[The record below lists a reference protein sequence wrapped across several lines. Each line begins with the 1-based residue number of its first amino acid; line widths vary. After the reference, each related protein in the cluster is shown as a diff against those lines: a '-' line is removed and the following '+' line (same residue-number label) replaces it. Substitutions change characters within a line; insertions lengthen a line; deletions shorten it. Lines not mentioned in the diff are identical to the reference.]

1 MFDFLELEE
10 TVGRAWHR
18 LVGSTA
24 SYPVHPEHAVAL
36 ADVRSRIAVM
46 FRALGGEKGV
56 QIAGSKARKSAH
68 RLGWRQRI
76 GLGDETLDHPGR
88 DGATIFLPE
97 SIAVFPDR
105 ELNAELYRWLAA
117 WFAVQTVASIEAVDP
132 LQRDLL
138 TLRRVC
144 ETSALVMARFPG
156 LTATYRRLA
165 AAMAVARPQRPLP
178 RVERDVESIVMALL
192 GVTQPSKGNFWTAVA
207 DFEASPKSELWAA
220 VVGAGEPPV
229 KAPPGYRPML
239 PCPLWGDCWTREAFA
254 SQGDDDEQPPG
265 AAEEGGPDTRK
276 RFAVREQED
285 RKAQR
290 DPFILNRF
298 EKILAMAEM
307 VNVDRPS
314 DDSDED
320 DARKAADDLDEL
332 AISRRKGKP
341 ASKLKFDL
349 DLPPEAVDAAR
360 LDAGRLY
367 PEWNYRTGNY
377 MPDNCRVLTSEA
389 SVRGEDWQPDDAMLR
404 RIRQVRRQ
412 FEALR
417 PRHELMRAQP
427 DGHDLDLDALV
438 RARCDLRA
446 GSGSLDRVHIAM
458 RPLGHDLAVTL
469 LVDVS
474 LSTDAWVDGHRVLD
488 VEKEALLVLANGLSA
503 CGDHHSI
510 LTFTSRRRSWVKLE
524 TVKAFDEPMTAQ
536 VEKRIGALKP
546 GYYTRIGAAVR
557 HASSELAA
565 QPQRKKLLIVLTDG
579 KPNDV
584 DHYEGRFAVED
595 TRKAVQEARR
605 LETAVFG
612 VTIDA
617 AAQSYFPTLFGRAG
631 YAIVGNIKRLPA
643 ALPAIYRQLTQ

>member
-1 MFDFLELEE
+1 MLDFLELEE

-36 ADVRSRIAVM
+36 SEIQNQIAVV
-46 FRALGGEKGV
+46 FRALGGQTGV
-56 QIAGSKARKSAH
+56 QIAGAKARKSAH

-76 GLGDETLDHPGR
+76 GLGDECLDHPGR
-88 DGATIFLPE
+88 DGATVFLPDR
-97 SIAVFPDR
+97 IAVFPER
-105 ELNAELYRWLAA
+105 ALNVQLYRWLAA
-117 WFAVQTVASIEAVDP
+117 WFAIQPVSVIGDADP
-132 LQRDLL
+132 LRRDLL

-144 ETSALVMARFPG
+144 EISALVVAQFPG
-156 LTATYRRLA
+156 LAKPYAHLA
-165 AAMAVARPQRPLP
+165 EAMTVARPPRPLP
-178 RVERDVESIVMALL
+178 RIEQEVERIVLTLL
-192 GVTQPSKGNFWTAVA
+192 GAGAPPKGVLWPAVI
-207 DFEASPKSELWAA
+207 
-220 VVGAGEPPV
+220 GAGELPA

-239 PCPLWGDCWTREAFA
+239 PCPLWGDCWTRGAVA
-254 SQGDDDEQPPG
+254 AQSDDDDAQTPSG
-265 AAEEGGPDTRK
+265 EEEPGPDTRK
-276 RFAVREQED
+276 RFATRERED
-285 RKAQR
+285 GAQR

-298 EKILAMAEM
+298 EKILSMAEM

-314 DDSDED
+314 DDSEDE

-341 ASKLKFDL
+341 ATKLKFDL
-349 DLPPEAVDAAR
+349 DLPPEAVDPTR
-360 LDAGRLY
+360 LDGERLY
-367 PEWNYRTGNY
+367 PEWDYRSRTY
-377 MPDNCRVLTSEA
+377 HQDHCRVLTADASET
-389 SVRGEDWQPDDAMLR
+389 GENWAPDQTMRR

-427 DGHDLDLDALV
+427 DGHDLDIDALV

-446 GSGSLDRVHIAM
+446 GSGTLDRVHLAM
-458 RPLGHDLAVTL
+458 RPQGHDVAVTL

-474 LSTDAWVDGHRVLD
+474 LSTDAWVDGYRVLD
-488 VEKEALLVLANGLSA
+488 VEKEALLVLAHGLSA
-503 CGDHHSI
+503 CGDHNSI
-510 LTFTSRRRSWVKLE
+510 LTFTSRRRSWVRLE
-524 TVKAFDEPMTAQ
+524 TVKAFSEPMSAS
-536 VEKRIGALKP
+536 VERRIGALKP

-557 HASSELAA
+557 HAASALAA

-605 LETAVFG
+605 LGAGVFG

-617 AAQSYFPTLFGRAG
+617 TAQAYFPTLFGRAG
-631 YAIVGNIKRLPA
+631 YAIVGNIRRLPA
-643 ALPAIYRQLTQ
+643 ALPALYRQLTQQI

>member
-1 MFDFLELEE
+1 MLDFLELEE

-18 LVGSTA
+18 LVGATA
-24 SYPVHPEHAVAL
+24 SYPVYPEHAVAL
-36 ADVRSRIAVM
+36 GDVRSQIAVM
-46 FRALGGEKGV
+46 FRGLGGEPGV
-56 QIAGSKARKSAH
+56 QIAGAKARKSGH

-88 DGATIFLPE
+88 DGATVFLPE
-97 SIAVFPDR
+97 RIAVFSDR
-105 ELNAELYRWLAA
+105 ELNAQLYRWLAV
-117 WFAVQTVASIEAVDP
+117 WFAVQPVAAVEEADP
-132 LQRDLL
+132 LRRDLL
-138 TLRRVC
+138 TLRRVA
-144 ETSALVMARFPG
+144 EIAALVVTRFPG
-156 LTATYRRLA
+156 LAKTYQRLA
-165 AAMAVARPQRPLP
+165 AATAAARPPRPLP
-178 RVERDVESIVMALL
+178 RVEREVEAIVMALL
-192 GVTQPSKGNFWTAVA
+192 GVGEPPKGALWTAVVG
-207 DFEASPKSELWAA
+207 FGELPA
-220 VVGAGEPPV
+220 

-239 PCPLWGDCWTREAFA
+239 PCPLWGDCWTREAVTSEDEA
-254 SQGDDDEQPPG
+254 EDEQLS
-265 AAEEGGPDTRK
+265 AAVEQAGPDVRK
-276 RFAVREQED
+276 RFAIRQHED
-285 RKAQR
+285 KKAQR

-314 DDSDED
+314 DDSNDD

-341 ASKLKFDL
+341 ASRLKFDL

-367 PEWNYRTGNY
+367 PEWNYRSGSY
-377 MPDNCRVLTSEA
+377 MADHCRVLTQDASEC
-389 SVRGEDWQPDDAMLR
+389 GEDWQPDEAMLR
-404 RIRQVRRQ
+404 RVRQVRRQ

-446 GSGSLDRVHIAM
+446 GSGSLERVHLAM
-458 RPLGHDLAVTL
+458 RPQGHDLAVTL

-474 LSTDAWVDGHRVLD
+474 LSTDAWVDGYRVLD
-488 VEKEALLVLANGLSA
+488 VEKEALLVLAHGLAA

-510 LTFTSRRRSWVKLE
+510 LTFTSRRRSWVRLE
-524 TVKAFDEPMTAQ
+524 TVKAFDEPMCAQ
-536 VEKRIGALKP
+536 VERRIGALKP

-557 HASSELAA
+557 HAASELAG
-565 QPQRKKLLIVLTDG
+565 QPQRKKLLIILTDG

-605 LETAVFG
+605 LGMAVFG

-617 AAQSYFPTLFGRAG
+617 AAQSYFPTLFGRGG
-631 YAIVGNIKRLPA
+631 YAIVGNIKRLPM
-643 ALPAIYRQLTQ
+643 ALPAIYRQAAH

>member
-1 MFDFLELEE
+1 MLDFLELEE

-18 LVGSTA
+18 LVGGTT
-24 SYPVHPEHAVAL
+24 SYPVHADHAVSL
-36 ADVRSRIAVM
+36 ADVRPRIAVM
-46 FRALGGEKGV
+46 FRALGGETGV
-56 QIAGSKARKSAH
+56 QIASAGARRSGH

-76 GLGDETLDHPGR
+76 GLGDERIEQPGR
-88 DGATIFLPE
+88 DAATIFLPD
-97 SIAVFPDR
+97 SIAIFADHA
-105 ELNAELYRWLAA
+105 LNAALYRWLAA
-117 WFAVQTVASIEAVDP
+117 WFAFAPTEAIAEADP
-132 LQRDLL
+132 LRRDLL
-138 TLRRVC
+138 NLRRVS
-144 ETSALVMARFPG
+144 EIAVLVLTECPG
-156 LTATYRRLA
+156 LAEDYARLA
-165 AAMAVARPQRPLP
+165 AAMATARPRRPLP
-178 RVERDVESIVMALL
+178 RIEQDMEQIVLALL
-192 GVTQPSKGNFWTAVA
+192 GA
-207 DFEASPKSELWAA
+207 DAPPAGKLWPAMM
-220 VVGAGEPPV
+220 GTGPLPD
-229 KAPPGYRPML
+229 KAPPGYQAIL
-239 PCPLWGDCWTREAFA
+239 PCPLWGDYWTREAVA
-254 SQGDDDEQPPG
+254 AQDDDDDVQAPDAQEQAG
-265 AAEEGGPDTRK
+265 TDSRK
-276 RFAVREQED
+276 RFAVRERED
-285 RKAQR
+285 SAKR

-314 DDSDED
+314 DDSDDD

-332 AISRRKGKP
+332 AVSRRKGKP

-349 DLPPEAVDAAR
+349 DLPPEAVDPAR

-367 PEWNYRTGNY
+367 PEWNYRNGSY
-377 MPDNCRVLTSEA
+377 MPDHCRVLTSDASEIGEA
-389 SVRGEDWQPDDAMLR
+389 WQPDHATRR

-446 GSGSLDRVHIAM
+446 GSGALDRVHLAM
-458 RPLGHDLAVTL
+458 RPQGHDLAVTL

-474 LSTDAWVDGHRVLD
+474 LSTDAWVDGYRVLD
-488 VEKEALLVLANGLSA
+488 VEKEALLVLAHGLAA

-510 LTFTSRRRSWVKLE
+510 LTFTSRRRSWVRLE
-524 TVKAFDEPMTAQ
+524 TVKAFGEPISEQ
-536 VEKRIGALKP
+536 VERRIGALRP

-557 HASSELAA
+557 HAASDLAA

-605 LETAVFG
+605 VGMAVFG

-617 AAQSYFPTLFGRAG
+617 AAQSYFPTLFGRGG
-631 YAIVGNIKRLPA
+631 YAIVGNVRRLPA
-643 ALPAIYRQLTQ
+643 ALPALYRQLTQ